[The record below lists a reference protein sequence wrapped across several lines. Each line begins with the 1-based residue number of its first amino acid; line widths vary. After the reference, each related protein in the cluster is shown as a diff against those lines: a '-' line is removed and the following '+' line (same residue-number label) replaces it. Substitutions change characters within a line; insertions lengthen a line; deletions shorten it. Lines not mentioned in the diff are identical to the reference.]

1 MENLTDKNI
10 RSELIARYLEAETDV
25 REEMLLAEY
34 FAEHAPEADEAAV
47 ARLVLAE
54 RPEALL
60 AAGERAFAPHPSTA
74 GRRMLAERPH
84 PSTAGRRMPAEGS
97 HPSTAG
103 RRMLAER
110 PHPSTA
116 GRRVQAE
123 RSHPSTT
130 GRRIRGSA
138 RQKGAARGGRRLLW
152 SCVAAA
158 AAALALFLLL
168 RPAAQEAP
176 AFTPLEV
183 AEGLNAIANLGLGDI
198 ESVTAVPSG
207 ANFLVTVHLKDGNDL
222 PFIMSKDGDTGALSL
237 ASTE

>member
-74 GRRMLAERPH
+74 GRR
-84 PSTAGRRMPAEGS
+84 
-97 HPSTAG
+97 
-103 RRMLAER
+103 
-110 PHPSTA
+110 
-116 GRRVQAE
+116 
-123 RSHPSTT
+123 
-130 GRRIRGSA
+130 IRGSA

-152 SCVAAA
+152 SCAAAA